1 MHLREGKPAKE
12 VKKQRRE
19 LQLHNNQAR
28 VRLLQLHLD
37 LHLQMEHVSM
47 SHNPTTP
54 VITILQLGIT
64 TTLQNHQL
72 NNLNQCLLMM
82 KRYIFST
89 HSFLKLHQSLITHFF
104 DPQITELK
112 LYIDSLEKERDFYFS
127 KLRDVEILCQN
138 PDTEHLPVCKISP
151 LSQFNKLH
159 KSFKFSSSLL
169 FCLAAC
175 WFHKKNPIRSRWR
188 RRWSSRDTDFE
199 SHC

>member
-1 MHLREGKPAKE
+1 MVPSVLALLSRYSQQSTSYTVFMKFIIIDDPLFIYSFLNLLSCIWFSSVVTMHLREGKPAKE

-37 LHLQMEHVSM
+37 LHLQMEPVSM

-54 VITILQLGIT
+54 VLTILQLGIT

-89 HSFLKLHQSLITHFF
+89 HSFLKLHQSLKAH
-104 DPQITELK
+104 
-112 LYIDSLEKERDFYFS
+112 
-127 KLRDVEILCQN
+127 
-138 PDTEHLPVCKISP
+138 
-151 LSQFNKLH
+151 
-159 KSFKFSSSLL
+159 
-169 FCLAAC
+169 
-175 WFHKKNPIRSRWR
+175 
-188 RRWSSRDTDFE
+188 
-199 SHC
+199 